1 MKLLSVKHSDKPE
14 KKWMATFETD
24 TGRKKVTHFG
34 AKGMDDY
41 TIKGDDEQRARYRKR
56 HQKDLLTMD
65 PTRAGMLS
73 YYLLWGDSKS
83 LQSNLAT
90 YRKRFNL

>member
-1 MKLLSVKHSDKPE
+1 MKLLSVKHSDKPD

-41 TIKGDDEQRARYRKR
+41 TIKGDNG
-56 HQKDLLTMD
+56 
-65 PTRAGMLS
+65 PTIG
-73 YYLLWGDSKS
+73 
-83 LQSNLAT
+83 
-90 YRKRFNL
+90 